1 MTAMRRSS
9 QLGNWSY
16 LSLHHGWEGDGYR
29 IELRWKGQ
37 VIYGEDQRGFL
48 FNAGCEN
55 TATTFC
61 NWTSTASTGA
71 SLLGAWSA
79 QRTTDKGMGT
89 LPGSAGRCC
98 IHAGEAFS
106 TGFS

>member
-1 MTAMRRSS
+1 M
-9 QLGNWSY
+9 GNWPY

-37 VIYGEDQRGFL
+37 VSYGEDQRGFL

-71 SLLGAWSA
+71 SLLGTAVVPEVFYVPPGDHDSA
-79 QRTTDKGMGT
+79 AQNEALRSFPWVWFER
-89 LPGSAGRCC
+89 LNVQ
-98 IHAGEAFS
+98 HAVS
-106 TGFS
+106 V